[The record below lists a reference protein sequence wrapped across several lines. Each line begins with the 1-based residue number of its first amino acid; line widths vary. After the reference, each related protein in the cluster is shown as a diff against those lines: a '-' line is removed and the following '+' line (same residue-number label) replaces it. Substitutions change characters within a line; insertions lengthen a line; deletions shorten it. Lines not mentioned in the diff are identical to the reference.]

1 MNQTF
6 KATEIEVG
14 FHPEGYRIDKSA
26 SPMNR
31 YTKWEILPGDQWRHP
46 QPACFDSLPQNGW
59 FKKDKF
65 DWDKAPVI
73 EGEQS

>member
-14 FHPEGYRIDKSA
+14 FHPDGYRIDKSA

-31 YTKWEILPGDQWRHP
+31 YTKWEVSPERQWHNP
-46 QPACFDSLPQNGW
+46 KPVCFDSLPQNGW

-65 DWDKAPVI
+65 DWDTPPGVKGV
-73 EGEQS
+73 QL